1 MLPVEILIIAIVVF
15 GVALAVT
22 ATFRVIK
29 ERESTGRTAA
39 QLAFV
44 WLLPMLGPMV
54 TIQLLRREAERGP
67 GVYPTDSSTLEDGVP
82 LNLRDAEFRSSSN
95 EDFGHGDTSDGG
107 HE

>member
-1 MLPVEILIIAIVVF
+1 MLPAEILLMAIVIF
-15 GVALAVT
+15 GVALAAT

-44 WLLPMLGPMV
+44 WLFPFLGPMI

-67 GVYPTDSSTLEDGVP
+67 GVYPTDSSTLEEGVP
-82 LNLRDAEFRSSSN
+82 LNLRDAKFRSSSN
-95 EDFGHGDTSDGG
+95 EEFGHGDTPDDG
-107 HE
+107 H